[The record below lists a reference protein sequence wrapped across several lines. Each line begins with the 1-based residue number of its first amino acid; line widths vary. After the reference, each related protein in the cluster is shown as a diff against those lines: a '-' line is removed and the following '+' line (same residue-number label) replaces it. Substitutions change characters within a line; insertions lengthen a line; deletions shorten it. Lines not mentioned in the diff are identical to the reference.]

1 MVGPDDGRVDH
12 LNLCRFCPACVQG
25 LKHEHPKPGECPT
38 PELSVNARPFAEFL
52 RQITPLRT
60 GSGNPENAVQYQP
73 VIGWRHVDLVRVIQE
88 RFGVTCSES
97 VVGNYLVELG
107 FSHISGRPQ
116 HPAQDPRVIGMFK
129 KTLPTRLQPM

>member
-25 LKHEHPKPGECPT
+25 LKHELPQPGECPT

-60 GSGNPENAVQYQP
+60 GSGNPENAVQHQP
-73 VIGWRHVDLVRVIQE
+73 VIGCRPTATPSYGSDELLKE
-88 RFGVTCSES
+88 RPFGVFHQQTSQDS
-97 VVGNYLVELG
+97 LLVKTILNHASNDLG
-107 FSHISGRPQ
+107 IQFVNRS
-116 HPAQDPRVIGMFK
+116 
-129 KTLPTRLQPM
+129 